1 MLELKIARVF
11 DDLHPVGSGGGVT
24 AIERT
29 RFGMAAV
36 MVRRGQS
43 GELLRRV
50 EQHYGI
56 TLADAPMRCGSDRLS
71 FIGTGNGKWL
81 AVCENPAPDFIAGLR
96 RAFEGSASVADQS
109 HACGVLRLSGPAL
122 LATLEKGVRID
133 LSPDAFP
140 VGRAAVTQIAH
151 LGVTL
156 WKVDDAPPIFDIAV
170 ARSVAGNFSHW
181 LQASAG
187 VHGLAIAGGTESGP
201 EN

>member
-1 MLELKIARVF
+1 MSDLKIARVF
-11 DDLHPVGSGGGVT
+11 DDLRPVGTGDGVI
-24 AIERT
+24 AVERAGL
-29 RFGMAAV
+29 GMAAV

-50 EQHYGI
+50 EQHFGI
-56 TLADAPMRCGSDRLS
+56 ALADAPMRHGSGRLS
-71 FIGTGNGKWL
+71 FIGTGNGRWL
-81 AVCENPAPDFIAGLR
+81 AVCENPASDFVAELR
-96 RAFEGSASVADQS
+96 RALEGSASVADQS
-109 HACGVLRLSGPAL
+109 HAYGMLRLSGPAL

-151 LGVTL
+151 LGVVM
-156 WKVDDAPPIFDIAV
+156 WKVDDTPIFDIAV
-170 ARSVAGNFSHW
+170 ARSVAGDFCHW
-181 LQASAG
+181 LQALAG